1 MLLIRYFVL
10 TDAKVQ
16 TNFEISKQKTKKSLF
31 FIKKTLFLSYLY
43 INKVKFYII
52 IRLNS

>member
-16 TNFEISKQKTKKSLF
+16 TNFEISKKNKEKFVFLF
-31 FIKKTLFLSYLY
+31 KNFVFVLFIY
-43 INKVKFYII
+43 
-52 IRLNS
+52 

>member
-16 TNFEISKQKTKKSLF
+16 TNFEISKQKNKEKFVFLLKNFVFVLF
-31 FIKKTLFLSYLY
+31 IY
-43 INKVKFYII
+43 
-52 IRLNS
+52 

>member
-31 FIKKTLFLSYLY
+31 FIKKLCFVLFIY
-43 INKVKFYII
+43 
-52 IRLNS
+52 